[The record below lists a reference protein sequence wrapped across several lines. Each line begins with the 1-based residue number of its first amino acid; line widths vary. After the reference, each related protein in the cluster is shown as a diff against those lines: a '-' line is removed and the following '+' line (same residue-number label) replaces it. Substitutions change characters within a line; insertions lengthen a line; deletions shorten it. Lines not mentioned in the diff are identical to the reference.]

1 MCHFGL
7 VYETIFNTIIFET
20 VKKRFES
27 RALACRWW
35 WRGHKSQ
42 INFLGMK
49 VGKAEAK
56 IKMIMQAI
64 KQFKLETTVHNECV
78 GLNCMQREVLFWTNH
93 LNLLTRH
100 VWLISGARWH
110 RSTKVRAAF
119 GLVSW
124 LVSFFGGST
133 CCGGC
138 GRLFCWVFQGHLQ
151 SRICKC

>member
-1 MCHFGL
+1 MLCHFGL
-7 VYETIFNTIIFET
+7 VYETIFNTIIFKT

-64 KQFKLETTVHNECV
+64 KQFNLETTVHNECV
-78 GLNCMQREVLFWTNH
+78 GLNCMQIEVLFWTNH
-93 LNLLTRH
+93 LDLLTRH
-100 VWLISGARWH
+100 VWLISGALTPQHQSKSSVWSGELIGLIFWRQHMLRRMWAALLL
-110 RSTKVRAAF
+110 SFPRAP
-119 GLVSW
+119 
-124 LVSFFGGST
+124 T
-133 CCGGC
+133 
-138 GRLFCWVFQGHLQ
+138 
-151 SRICKC
+151 ITDM